1 MKGMPFWLA
10 LSLALLLGIAGQLS
24 LKWGVR
30 TGGKLEGLDM
40 RLLQTLFTPWVLLGL
55 ALYAIS
61 SLFWLI
67 SLSRADLSYVY
78 PFVSLNFA
86 FIVLFSHFLFGDPI
100 GALRLLGVFFICLG
114 VILVSFS

>member
-30 TGGKLEGLDM
+30 MGGKLEGLDM

-86 FIVLFSHFLFGDPI
+86 FIVLFSHLLFGDPI
-100 GALRLLGVFFICLG
+100 GALRLLGVFLICLG